1 MYMYLF
7 CFLKQSQNNKKPVLQ
22 DKIGFARSSIL
33 NKKQIQAIQS
43 TFEEYEWD
51 MGFAVEETIANEI
64 SNNKLLIQFVSP
76 KKFKEIQFAH
86 ATEDDLNNNLYTRI
100 VGKEQFISN
109 LFFNIG
115 EDVMNNGEIRGFFV
129 NLGEAS
135 AERQINSENVYEIDF
150 DKYGELRTSTLTLE
164 ELIAL

>member
-1 MYMYLF
+1 MHMYLF
-7 CFLKQSQNNKKPVLQ
+7 CFFKKSQSNKKLGLL
-22 DKIGFARSSIL
+22 DKIGLAKSTSL
-33 NKKQIQAIQS
+33 NIKQIQAIQS

-76 KKFKEIQFAH
+76 KNFEEIKFGH
-86 ATEDDLNNNLYTRI
+86 ATDNDLNNNLYTRI

-109 LFFNIG
+109 IYFNIG
-115 EDVMNNGEIRGFFV
+115 EEVMNSGEIRGFFV

-135 AERQINSENVYEIDF
+135 AERQINFEKVYEIDF
-150 DKYGELRTSTLTLE
+150 DKYGGLRISTLTLE
-164 ELIAL
+164 ELIAM

>member
-7 CFLKQSQNNKKPVLQ
+7 CFFKKSQSDKKPGLL
-22 DKIGFARSSIL
+22 DKVGLTKSTSL

-51 MGFAVEETIANEI
+51 MGFAVEETIANDI
-64 SNNKLLIQFVSP
+64 SNDKLLIQFVSP
-76 KKFKEIQFAH
+76 KKFKEIQFGH
-86 ATEDDLNNNLYTRI
+86 DTEDDLNSNLYTRI

-109 LFFNIG
+109 IYFNIG

-150 DKYGELRTSTLTLE
+150 DKYGGLRVSTLTLE
-164 ELIAL
+164 EIIAL

>member
-7 CFLKQSQNNKKPVLQ
+7 CFFKKSQSNKKPGLL
-22 DKIGFARSSIL
+22 DKIGFAKSNSL
-33 NKKQIQAIQS
+33 NKKEIEAIQS

-76 KKFKEIQFAH
+76 KKFKEVQFGH
-86 ATEDDLNNNLYTRI
+86 ATEDDLDKNLYTRI

-109 LFFNIG
+109 IFFNIG
-115 EDVMNNGEIRGFFV
+115 EDVMKNGEIRGFFV

-135 AERQINSENVYEIDF
+135 AERKINSENVYEMDF
-150 DKYGELRTSTLTLE
+150 DKDGGLRISTLTLE
-164 ELIAL
+164 ELITL